1 MLDVISTVLIYYG
14 FLYWNAPYAV
24 SEKFVNLF
32 NMHKEN
38 KKLSRAEIRHF
49 CLTTEK
55 KTMTAWQMVLR
66 ILAMPGVFIG
76 IALNFLS
83 IGIPILIASAGG
95 FCIDDTEYDHPLPIR
110 ILGGILIAIS
120 VPIFILASPILISLA
135 LFGINIGYDALC
147 QQLFF
152 PWECISNFLPPD
164 TFLPFAYIQGFF
176 NSLMAGQ
183 LNLLLGLLGIL
194 GWLAL
199 SAFYFATIYG
209 VMEITTVPLW
219 KTAKDEDGTT
229 ATESK
234 NVFIKC
240 LDSIKEFFK
249 NTRIP
254 YKCRMD
260 SNDEHCKLSDYIYNK
275 MCVPYFVVTC
285 ITVAIF
291 LFIWVPATNSAL
303 PFATNIIN
311 FIFATGVPQILV
323 SFIVTALMGLCTH
336 KLYNKLPESVREAIE
351 EKLTDAIQTIA
362 KNIVNNELFAFNFS
376 TSSTST
382 SASQS
387 NQQPQ
392 QSQRPTNP
400 SQSQTNSSN
409 SDHTNIF
416 GN

>member
-32 NMHKEN
+32 NMHKKN

-83 IGIPILIASAGG
+83 IGIPKLIALAGD
-95 FCIDDTEYDHPLPIR
+95 FCLNAIDHPLPIR

-120 VPIFILASPILISLA
+120 KPILILASPILISLA
-135 LFGINIGYDALC
+135 LFGINVGYDALC
-147 QQLFF
+147 QQLFS
-152 PWECISNFLPPD
+152 PLECISNFLPPD

-183 LNLLLGLLGIL
+183 LNLLVGLLGIL
-194 GWLAL
+194 GWLVL

-209 VMEITTVPLW
+209 IMEITTVPLW

-229 ATESK
+229 NTESK

-275 MCVPYFVVTC
+275 MCVPYFVATC

-336 KLYNKLPESVREAIE
+336 KLYNKLPESVREVIE

-362 KNIVNNELFAFNFS
+362 KNIVNNESIAFNFS
-376 TSSTST
+376 TSSTSA
-382 SASQS
+382 SAPQS

-392 QSQRPTNP
+392 QSQN
-400 SQSQTNSSN
+400 N

-416 GN
+416 GNRNN